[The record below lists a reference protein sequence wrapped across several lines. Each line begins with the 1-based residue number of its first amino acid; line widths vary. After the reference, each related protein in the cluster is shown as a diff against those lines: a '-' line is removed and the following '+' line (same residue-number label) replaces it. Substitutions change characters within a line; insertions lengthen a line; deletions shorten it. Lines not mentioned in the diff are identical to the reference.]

1 MTRIAVLADIHG
13 NADAL
18 EAVLRAA
25 READAT
31 QLVVLGD
38 LVGYYYEPA
47 RVLDLLAG
55 WPSII
60 VRGNHEDL
68 LETWLAADQTARH
81 LLRTRYGSGLAACEA
96 LVSKPTLCWLRELP
110 HPLLILVEGRR
121 ALLSH
126 GHPAAIDRYV
136 YRDRVETALSAKDVM
151 GADIV
156 WLAHTHYPMDA
167 THAGV
172 RICNPGSVG
181 QSRDRDP
188 RASWAIWEPAID
200 NVTWHRT
207 RYDQSALL
215 REVAKRDPDVPYLR
229 DVLTRT
235 TQDTRDRP

>member
-18 EAVLRAA
+18 EPVLYAA
-25 READAT
+25 REAGAT

-55 WPSII
+55 WTSII
-60 VRGNHEDL
+60 IRGNHEDL
-68 LETWLAADQTARH
+68 LGMWLGGDPTTRAA
-81 LLRTRYGSGLAACEA
+81 LRTHHGSGFAACEA
-96 LVSKPTLCWLRELP
+96 LLSKSTLRWLQALP
-110 HPLLILVEGRR
+110 HPLLISVDGRR

-126 GHPAAIDRYV
+126 GHPAAIDTYV
-136 YRDRVETALSAKDVM
+136 YPDGVETALSEKEVM
-151 GADIV
+151 VADIV
-156 WLAHTHYPMDA
+156 WLAHTHHPMDV
-167 THAGV
+167 TRAGV

-188 RASWAIWEPAID
+188 RASWAIWEPAIG

-207 RYDQSALL
+207 QYDRSALL
-215 REVAKRDPDVPYLR
+215 REIAKRDPDVPYLR
-229 DVLTRT
+229 EVLTRT
-235 TQDTRDRP
+235 KDSRDQE